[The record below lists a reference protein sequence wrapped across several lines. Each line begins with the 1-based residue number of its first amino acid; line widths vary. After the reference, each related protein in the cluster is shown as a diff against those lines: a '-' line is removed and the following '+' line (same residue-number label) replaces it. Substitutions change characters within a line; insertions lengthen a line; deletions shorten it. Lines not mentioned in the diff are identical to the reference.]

1 MSSLEAALWVCTF
14 FLCFLVVLE
23 CLYCGWKREE
33 VLIRKHLFLRALKK
47 NRLNLGTQTE
57 GQGYVFPPP
66 SMYSHLYPEV

>member
-33 VLIRKHLFLRALKK
+33 VLIRIKK